1 MKLNKQLLQINR
13 NFIICFITSASI
25 SAVIAQMLADYEK
38 YQIATITMIIGYII
52 YFGLFL
58 SLFYIDNQKRYK
70 TMESGLIKKELL
82 KIISSFGV
90 GEIIYLGIRWPSLY
104 YFLEMDIEPFLAS
117 IISEI
122 ISTTCY
128 MISVTV
134 FLRKT
139 KHSSYLQNW
148 ATKSVDVTSPIIFPL
163 SVTAS
168 FLIFLLVILCAAS
181 KMDSSKLMVING
193 DDIIFSTGVSDD
205 KLCDTIFVA

>member
-13 NFIICFITSASI
+13 NFIICFITSASM

-38 YQIATITMIIGYII
+38 YQIATITMIIGYTI

-58 SLFYIDNQKRYK
+58 SLFYIDNKKRYK

-139 KHSSYLQNW
+139 K
-148 ATKSVDVTSPIIFPL
+148 TF
-163 SVTAS
+163 
-168 FLIFLLVILCAAS
+168 
-181 KMDSSKLMVING
+181 
-193 DDIIFSTGVSDD
+193 
-205 KLCDTIFVA
+205 